1 MHGMTRGDVVTEER
15 KNEAIQAEFMRT
27 SEYQVLCLHFYFIIL
42 VCNTERRA
50 QNYRLSCAQSFNTLR
65 YDESCH
71 FEKYRWQSYAHSKGC
86 RAVLSIQID
95 QLVRYS
101 AGGQHARVSEQQCN
115 IGRRRVIAA
124 YA

>member
-1 MHGMTRGDVVTEER
+1 MHGMTRGDGRTKER
-15 KNEAIQAEFMRT
+15 SYSSRIHAD
-27 SEYQVLCLHFYFIIL
+27 EYQVLCLHFYFIIL